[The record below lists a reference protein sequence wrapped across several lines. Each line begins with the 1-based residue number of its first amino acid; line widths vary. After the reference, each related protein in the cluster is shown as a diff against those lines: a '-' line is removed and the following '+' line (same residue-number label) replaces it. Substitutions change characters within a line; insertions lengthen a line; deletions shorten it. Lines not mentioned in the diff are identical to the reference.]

1 MEEVFLQNYDPM
13 SNIWLSAII
22 AAAPII
28 VFLLSLVVFKL
39 KGYMAA
45 FLTVVVSLAISI
57 AFYKM
62 PIVTAFMSFVY
73 GFLYGLWP
81 IAWIILCAIFLYKLS
96 VKSGYFETL
105 KASIMAISPDHRI
118 QIILIAFSFG
128 SFLEGAI
135 GFGAP
140 VAISAALLM
149 GLGLR
154 PLSAAGLSMIANTAG
169 AAFGAV
175 GIPVTALAGTVGVD
189 PQLISTMVA
198 RMLPPITFTLP
209 FLLVFLVSGLRGV
222 IGVLPHVLTAATSY
236 TITQYVTAKFIGP
249 ELVNITS
256 AIVSIFMLSAALQ
269 IWKVK
274 EIFRVEGSGDI
285 KSDVMLGFEDIVKA
299 WLPFIFIIVAIVIW
313 NIPQFKDLVSFA
325 TIKFEV
331 AKLHNLVASVAP
343 ISSGQQALGAIY
355 SWDLLKAT
363 GTAIFVAALLTILVL
378 KIKFDVVTNSA
389 KEAIKEMGLP
399 IITIGLIVSYAYI
412 AKYSGQ
418 AATMGLALSS
428 TGNAFG
434 FFSPVIGWL
443 GVFLTG
449 SVTSANLLFGTL
461 QQVTANQL
469 SVPDVIFIAANT
481 VGGVVGKIIS
491 PQSIAVA
498 CAAVG
503 MAGRESEVLKF
514 TLKYSLLFIIL
525 ASFITWAVIHLFP
538 ELVPV
543 VTNFQRH

>member
-1 MEEVFLQNYDPM
+1 MQNYFMQNYDPA
-13 SNIWLSAII
+13 SNLWLSAAI
-22 AAAPII
+22 AALPIF

-39 KGYMAA
+39 KGYVAA
-45 FLTVVVSLAISI
+45 FLTVAASVLVAVL
-57 AFYKM
+57 FYKM
-62 PIVTAFMSFVY
+62 PLMIVAMSFVY

-105 KASIMAISPDHRI
+105 KSSIMIISPDHRI
-118 QIILIAFSFG
+118 QVMLIAFCFG

-140 VAISAALLM
+140 VAICAALLM
-149 GLGLR
+149 GLGLK
-154 PLSAAGLSMIANTAG
+154 PLSAAGLSMVANTAG

-175 GIPVTALAGTVGVD
+175 GIPITALAGTVNLD
-189 PQLISTMVA
+189 QTLISTMVA
-198 RMLPPITFTLP
+198 RMLPPITFLVP
-209 FLLVFLVSGLRGV
+209 FFLVFLVGGFKR
-222 IGVLPHVLTAATSY
+222 IKDVLPHVIVVAASY
-236 TITQYVTAKFIGP
+236 TLTQYATAKFLGP

-256 AIVSIFMLSAALQ
+256 AIVSIFMLSVAINLFK
-269 IWKVK
+269 IKN
-274 EIFRVEGSGDI
+274 IFRLDGKEDFTQTKLS
-285 KSDVMLGFEDIVKA
+285 FEQILKA
-299 WLPFIFIIVAIVIW
+299 WLPFIFVIIAIVIW
-313 NIPQFKDLVSFA
+313 NLDIFKSVMRFA
-325 TIKFEV
+325 DIKFEV
-331 AKLHNLVASVAP
+331 PNLHNEVVQTAP
-343 ISSGQQALGAIY
+343 IVDGEQAISAVY
-355 SWDLLKAT
+355 SWAIIKAT
-363 GTAIFVAALLTILVL
+363 GTAILLAATLTILTL
-378 KIKFDVVTNSA
+378 RIKFKVVKDSA
-389 KEAIKEMGLP
+389 IEAVKEMIMP

-418 AATMGLALSS
+418 AATMGLAFSS
-428 TGNAFG
+428 TGNAFSL
-434 FFSPVIGWL
+434 FSPVIGWL

-469 SVPDVIFIAANT
+469 SVPDVIFLAANT

-514 TLKYSLLFIIL
+514 TLKYSLIFIVL
-525 ASFITWAVIHLFP
+525 ASFITWIVVHIFP
-538 ELVPV
+538 QLVPV
-543 VTNFQRH
+543 VVNFTN